1 MVCELKWINPVKLL
15 VCLQGSF
22 FRVILC
28 YTGGILLF
36 VNVFMST
43 KLLPGTTVCI
53 KYYVLSMFLCYN
65 FYIDGNIPFLSIKF
79 LFLFYSFNM
88 WFSRFSSS
96 LMYFT
101 NVLIFCR
108 IQFENEIHVSS
119 FCWSKHTS
127 YI

>member
-1 MVCELKWINPVKLL
+1 MVTYFPSNFPPPMEVGGKKVCDLEWINPVKLL
-15 VCLQGSF
+15 VFLQGSF

-79 LFLFYSFNM
+79 VFLLFFLY
-88 WFSRFSSS
+88 
-96 LMYFT
+96 
-101 NVLIFCR
+101 V
-108 IQFENEIHVSS
+108 H
-119 FCWSKHTS
+119 
-127 YI
+127 